1 MSTTWVVIII
11 VLVLGV
17 VIGNITLLK
26 YSAKFK
32 FPTPAK
38 PFDDVEESHSDTP
51 PSSADT
57 LSDTQ
62 PGDNPTANSPTSER
76 NNGTSTISDDALNRL
91 NSHSDKAK
99 K

>member
-32 FPTPAK
+32 FPTPSK
-38 PFDDVEESHSDTP
+38 PFDDVEDSHSDNP

-62 PGDNPTANSPTSER
+62 PGDNFTANSPTSER
-76 NNGTSTISDDALNRL
+76 NNGTSTISDDALNSL